1 MTLPRFAI
9 FLACVLA
16 VWFWPSIFGGKVLL
30 PTDLTWQ
37 YPPQTPAAGAAGI
50 HNPLIGDM
58 LYENY
63 AWKTLL
69 RRCLAEG
76 EWPLWNPYAFCGHP
90 LYATGQASTFYPLN
104 IIFILAPLPQAYV
117 VYTVLH
123 LWLAG
128 VFQYLFL
135 RRIGVIPFGCAVG
148 GVAFMMCGFLAMQ
161 LIWPMLIG
169 SAIWLPLMLWCI
181 LHLGDCSPATGD
193 HPPLAGANGIP
204 KASAGSG
211 TRQSSAKMAPSPF
224 RRAAAWRIGLGGVV
238 FAMPVLAGFFE
249 IAFYAWFTAALFTLA
264 CCGHVWRHSRSVKA
278 CLRLCASVGTMAVL
292 AVMLTGP
299 QLLPFL
305 EVKDMTT
312 RAGEASYERMVDRAL
327 RPEHLL
333 EMIVPDIFGNP
344 SKHETFD
351 LRTRSMRPIE
361 ARRGADFYAY
371 GTKNYNENGF
381 YLGLLPLGLMVIG
394 LLTHGRYRWFFILLL
409 ALSLL
414 LAFGTPLCA
423 VFYYTVPGFDQVRT
437 LFRWMFPGTFAIC
450 CLAAMGAQR
459 WFGMLSCS
467 RYDGMGESLSKSRDA
482 NRQAAARVARQASGQ
497 HRMLGVFIIA
507 VPMLMLLALLLM
519 LVFPSLAYRLAERAF
534 EQIPRLSQGNGFV
547 DPWDVAGYMW
557 ANALRLAIF
566 ALAAATVLALPVLRA
581 WRSRDAAVAA
591 MICLLLTAAD
601 PLQANS
607 GFMTQADPAWL
618 DHVPPAVEFLRSDVG
633 VFRIGRFGRRMVL
646 HPNLPM
652 LYGLQDTGGYDS
664 VILADYAKYINAIEP
679 QRSLWSN
686 QIIGFEDPGSLD
698 SPLVPLLN
706 IRYLLVD
713 PSDDLDHPDW
723 EPVFRQGLKIYRNKR
738 AYPRAFMVHQARTAT
753 SFEEAIADLAEG
765 RVDASR
771 IAVVE
776 AAAASAMDLPSGV
789 PAEPGRVKI
798 VRYDHSA
805 VKITTSSS
813 ARGLVVLCDMM
824 YPGWRAYVNGRSAD
838 ILKVNGIFRG
848 VCVPAGEC
856 RVEFRFEPG
865 RLRIGLVFLWLG
877 LVVAGGCFAASY
889 LPSQSKGKRLA

>member
-1 MTLPRFAI
+1 MTLPRFAV

-16 VWFWPSIFGGKVLL
+16 VWFRPSIFGGKVLL

-37 YPPQTPAAGAAGI
+37 YPPQTAPGGVAGI

-69 RRCLAEG
+69 RRCLADG

-104 IIFILAPLPQAYV
+104 MIFVLAPLPQAYAI
-117 VYTVLH
+117 YTVLH

-128 VFQYLFL
+128 AFQYLFL
-135 RRIGVIPFGCAVG
+135 RRIGVSSFGCAVG

-169 SAIWLPLMLWCI
+169 SAIWLPLMLWWI
-181 LHLGDCSPATGD
+181 VHLGDYSHAAGD

-204 KASAGSG
+204 QATAGVG
-211 TRQSSAKMAPSPF
+211 TRQSSAKMVPSPF
-224 RRAAAWRIGLGGVV
+224 WRGAGWRIGLGAVI

-264 CCGHVWRHSRSVKA
+264 CCRYLWRQTGSAKM
-278 CLRLCASVGTMAVL
+278 CLKFCAATATTAAL
-292 AVMLTGP
+292 AVMLAGP

-305 EVKDMTT
+305 EVKNLTT
-312 RAGEASYERMVDRAL
+312 RVGEASYERIVNRAL

-344 SKHETFD
+344 AKHETFD
-351 LRTRSMRPIE
+351 LRTRSMQPIE

-381 YLGLLPLGLMVIG
+381 YLGLLPLGLMAIG
-394 LLTHGRYRWFFILLL
+394 LLTHGRYRWLFILLL

-414 LAFGTPLCA
+414 LAFGTPLYA
-423 VFYYTVPGFDQVRT
+423 VFYYTIPGFDQVRT
-437 LFRWMFPGTFAIC
+437 PFRWMFPGTFAIC

-459 WFGMLSCS
+459 WFGRLSCS
-467 RYDGMGESLSKSRDA
+467 RYEGTAESLKKRRDA
-482 NRQAAARVARQASGQ
+482 NLEAAVRVARQTSGQ
-497 HRMLGVFIIA
+497 GRMLGVLVIT
-507 VPMLMLLALLLM
+507 VPTLMLLALLLM
-519 LVFPSLAYRLAERAF
+519 LVFPSLAYRLAEWAF
-534 EQIPRLSQGNGFV
+534 EQIPRLSQGNGFL

-566 ALAAATVLALPVLRA
+566 ALAAAVVLALPVLRV

-601 PLQANS
+601 PLQANG
-607 GFMTQADPAWL
+607 GFMSQADPAWL
-618 DHVPPAVEFLRSDVG
+618 DRVPPAVEFLRSDVS

-664 VILADYAKYINAIEP
+664 VILADYAAYINAIEP
-679 QRSLWSN
+679 QRTLWSN

-713 PSDDLDHPDW
+713 PADDLDHPDW
-723 EPVFRQGLKIYRNKR
+723 ELVFRQGLKIYRNKR
-738 AYPRAFMVHQARTAT
+738 ECPRAFMVHQARTAT

-765 RVDASR
+765 RVDAPR

-776 AAAASAMDLPSGV
+776 GAASAIDLPSPA
-789 PAEPGRVKI
+789 PAEPSRVKI
-798 VRYDHSA
+798 VHYVHSA
-805 VKITTSSS
+805 VKMTTSSS
-813 ARGLVVLCDMM
+813 APGLVVLCDMM

-856 RVEFRFEPG
+856 RVEFRFESG
-865 RLRIGLVFLWLG
+865 RLRMGLVLLWLG
-877 LVVAGGCFAASY
+877 LLVAGGCFAASC
-889 LPSQSKGKRLA
+889 LPSRSKGERLA